1 MSAIKPTY
9 EELEQRVKSLERER
23 KDCQG
28 VSTAV
33 IFARDI
39 SDRKQ
44 REKNMQQLLE
54 QKQRFDELLSNIS
67 RKFLSIPINQVEKEF
82 PDAVQSIARHE
93 NIDRCSLGT
102 FSEIEGML
110 LISADADE
118 NGTDTLPKDAEYHVP
133 WIQTRMKEGKLT
145 YYSTLDELP
154 EEAAKDRN
162 WLAHL
167 KIESM
172 VAIPLTVGDVTV
184 GGIAF
189 EAVGRSRRWSE
200 AEINQFSR
208 IAAVFANVLT
218 RQKGD
223 RELQAAFS
231 EVRELKGKLEQEN
244 IFLREKIEIK
254 HNKIIG
260 ESDAIQRILSQA
272 EMVAHQDTTVL
283 ILGET
288 GTGKE
293 LLAHA
298 IHNMSPRK
306 NRPMITLNCVALPA
320 TLIESELFGREK
332 GAFTGA
338 MAKQI
343 GRFEAADGSTIFLDE
358 FAELSPEMQVKLLRV
373 LQEGK
378 FERLGSSKT
387 IAVDIR
393 VIAATNRDLVRAIQE
408 GKFREDLYYRLNV
421 FPITVPT
428 LRERAKDITALVWF
442 FVGELGEKMGKF
454 IKKISPKSMEALQNY
469 HWPGNVREL
478 RNVVERSLILNN
490 GTTLELHLPTLM
502 ESESS
507 ESLELDKVERQH
519 IINILKRT
527 NWRVKGKGGAA
538 EILGLNPSTLRF
550 RMKKLGIERP

>member
-1 MSAIKPTY
+1 MRDVA
-9 EELEQRVKSLERER
+9 ER
-23 KDCQG
+23 K
-28 VSTAV
+28 
-33 IFARDI
+33 
-39 SDRKQ
+39 K
-44 REKNMQQLLE
+44 MQQLLE

-67 RKFLSIPINQVEKEF
+67 SKFLAVPTDQVEKEF
-82 PDAVQSIARHE
+82 ADALQSIAKKE
-93 NIDRCSLGT
+93 DIDRCSLGT
-102 FSEIEGML
+102 FSETEGML
-110 LISADADE
+110 RITADADE
-118 NGTDTLPKDAEYHVP
+118 TSTDTLPKGSEYQVP
-133 WIQTRMKEGKLT
+133 WLQARMKEGKLT

-162 WLAHL
+162 WLAKL

-172 VAIPLTVGDVTV
+172 VAIPLTVGGVPV

-189 EAVGRSRRWSE
+189 ETVGRSRIWSE
-200 AEINQFSR
+200 EEIDRFSR
-208 IAAVFANVLT
+208 IAEVFANALA

-223 RELQAAFS
+223 RELRVALS
-231 EVRELKGKLEQEN
+231 EVRELKDRLEQEN
-244 IFLREKIEIK
+244 IFLREEIK
-254 HNKIIG
+254 IKHHEIVG
-260 ESDAIQRILSQA
+260 ESDAIKRILSQA

-306 NRPMITLNCVALPA
+306 NRTMITVNCVALPV

-358 FAELSPEMQVKLLRV
+358 IGELSPELQVKLLRV
-373 LQEGK
+373 LQEGR
-378 FERLGSSKT
+378 FERLGSPKT
-387 IAVDIR
+387 IAVDVR
-393 VIAATNRDLVRAIQE
+393 VIAATNRDLVRAVRE

-421 FPITVPT
+421 FPITVPA
-428 LRERAKDITALVWF
+428 LRERAEDIKALVWF

-454 IKKISPKSMEALQNY
+454 IKKISPKSMEALQHY
-469 HWPGNVREL
+469 PWPGNVREL
-478 RNVVERSLILNN
+478 RNVVEQSLILNK
-490 GTTLELHLPTLM
+490 GTTLELHLSTLL

-507 ESLELDKVERQH
+507 ENLELEKVERQH

>member
-1 MSAIKPTY
+1 
-9 EELEQRVKSLERER
+9 
-23 KDCQG
+23 
-28 VSTAV
+28 
-33 IFARDI
+33 
-39 SDRKQ
+39 
-44 REKNMQQLLE
+44 MQQLFE
-54 QKQRFDELLSNIS
+54 KKQQFDKLLSNIS
-67 RKFLSIPINQVEKEF
+67 RKFLAIPTDQLEKEF
-82 PDAVQSIARHE
+82 PDALQSIARNE
-93 NIDRCSLGT
+93 DIDRCSLGT
-102 FSEIEGML
+102 FSETEGML
-110 LISADADE
+110 RITADADE
-118 NGTDTLPKDAEYHVP
+118 TSTDTLPKDAEYQVP
-133 WIQTRMKEGKLT
+133 WLQARMKEGRLT

-154 EEAAKDRN
+154 EEAAKDRK
-162 WLAHL
+162 WLAEL

-172 VAIPLTVGDVTV
+172 VAIPLTVGGIPV

-189 EAVGRSRRWSE
+189 EVVGRSRRWSE
-200 AEINQFSR
+200 EEINKFFR
-208 IAAVFANVLT
+208 IAEVFANVLA

-223 RELQAAFS
+223 RELREALS
-231 EVRELKGKLEQEN
+231 EVHELKDRLEQEN
-244 IFLREKIEIK
+244 IFLREGIEIK
-254 HNKIIG
+254 HHKVVG
-260 ESDAIQRILSQA
+260 ESDSIKRILSQA

-306 NRPMITLNCVALPA
+306 NRAMITVNCVALPA

-338 MAKQI
+338 MARQM
-343 GRFEAADGSTIFLDE
+343 GRFEVADGSTIFLDE
-358 FAELSPEMQVKLLRV
+358 IAELSPEIQVKLLRV
-373 LQEGK
+373 LQEGR
-378 FERLGSSKT
+378 FERLGSPKT
-387 IAVDIR
+387 IAMDIR
-393 VIAATNRDLVRAIQE
+393 VIAATNRDLARAVQE

-428 LRERAKDITALVWF
+428 LRERAEDIIPLAWF

-454 IKKISPKSMEALQNY
+454 IKKISPKSMEALQSY

-490 GTTLELHLPTLM
+490 GTTLELHFPTIL
-502 ESESS
+502 EAKSS
-507 ESLELDKVERQH
+507 ENLELEKVERQH
-519 IINILKRT
+519 IINILKRA

>member
-1 MSAIKPTY
+1 
-9 EELEQRVKSLERER
+9 
-23 KDCQG
+23 
-28 VSTAV
+28 
-33 IFARDI
+33 
-39 SDRKQ
+39 
-44 REKNMQQLLE
+44 MQQLFE
-54 QKQRFDELLSNIS
+54 KRQHFYELLSNIS
-67 RKFLSIPINQVEKEF
+67 RSFLAIPADQIEKEF
-82 PDAVQSIARHE
+82 PGALQSIARNE
-93 NIDRCSLGT
+93 DIDRCSLGV
-102 FSEIEGML
+102 FSESEGML
-110 LISADADE
+110 RIAADAYE
-118 NGTDTLPKDAEYHVP
+118 ASVDTLPKDAEYQVP
-133 WIQTRMKEGKLT
+133 WLQARMKDRKLT

-154 EEAAKDRN
+154 DEAAKDRS
-162 WLAHL
+162 WLAEL

-172 VAIPLTVGDVTV
+172 IAIPITVGDVAV
-184 GGIAF
+184 GGLAF
-189 EAVGRSRRWSE
+189 ETVGRSRSWSE
-200 AEINQFSR
+200 EEIDRFSR
-208 IAAVFANVLT
+208 IAEVFANALA
-218 RQKGD
+218 RQKGN
-223 RELQAAFS
+223 RELLTALS
-231 EVRELKGKLEQEN
+231 KVRELKDRIEQEN
-244 IFLREKIEIK
+244 IFLREEIK
-254 HNKIIG
+254 IKHHEIIG
-260 ESDAIQRILSQA
+260 ESNAMKRILSQA

-306 NRPMITLNCVALPA
+306 NRPMITVNCVALPA

-358 FAELSPEMQVKLLRV
+358 FAEISPEMQVKLLRV
-373 LQEGK
+373 LQEGQ

-393 VIAATNRDLVRAIQE
+393 VIAATNRNLVRAIQE

-421 FPITVPT
+421 FPITIPA
-428 LRERAKDITALVWF
+428 LRERAEDITTLLWF
-442 FVGELGEKMGKF
+442 FVGKLGAKMGKF
-454 IKKISPKSMEALQNY
+454 IKKISPKSMEALQHY

-478 RNVVERSLILNN
+478 RNVVEQSLILNKD
-490 GTTLELHLPTLM
+490 TTLELHLPTLL

-507 ESLELDKVERQH
+507 ENLELEKVERQH

-527 NWRVKGKGGAA
+527 NWRIKGKGGAA

-550 RMKKLGIERP
+550 RMKKLGIERPSSDQKC